1 MAVGANTPRPVHN
14 ERRLDATVIKRRFVA
29 RERPAVVADKQDEC
43 VVGDVLFFQ
52 LGHHAANETVEPCDL
67 VVVQRVVATGPR
79 RIGDIRRQANIPWLV
94 WLLEDALVVVAVRIE
109 RGEPQEKRLVCWP
122 RLQQRHPLIAAAALI
137 ADCLLHNLSSLGRL
151 AGGQLKAGHVG
162 LADLVKAIL
171 NCVAQMPLAGRR
183 SPVAGGLEQL
193 DERQPVGRQ
202 RPVKLLGIGLVR
214 VGAGDDAGPAGA
226 ARADRQVGVCEAHA
240 TLGQAVEVRRANA
253 GVAGAAEVVPCEV
266 VGDDE
271 NNVGSHIRLAK
282 CWRGKGGECDK
293 N

>member
-1 MAVGANTPRPVHN
+1 M
-14 ERRLDATVIKRRFVA
+14 
-29 RERPAVVADKQDEC
+29 
-43 VVGDVLFFQ
+43 
-52 LGHHAANETVEPCDL
+52 
-67 VVVQRVVATGPR
+67 
-79 RIGDIRRQANIPWLV
+79 
-94 WLLEDALVVVAVRIE
+94 
-109 RGEPQEKRLVCWP
+109 
-122 RLQQRHPLIAAAALI
+122 
-137 ADCLLHNLSSLGRL
+137 
-151 AGGQLKAGHVG
+151 KAGHVG

-171 NCVAQMPLAGRR
+171 HGVAQMPLAGRR

-193 DERQPVGRQ
+193 DERQSVGRQ

-226 ARADRQVGVCEAHA
+226 ARADRQVGVGEAHA

-271 NNVGSHIRLAK
+271 NNVGPLIRLAK
-282 CWRGKGGECDK
+282 CRRGKGGECYK